1 MTGRELLAVAR
12 DLLERAEEAP
22 AGCTASAMYRSAI
35 NRAYYGL
42 FTACVATLNRVGF
55 QVNNSS
61 NAHAHVQQALNN
73 SRQPDVVDA
82 SSRLRALSLDR
93 RRADYAP
100 ADVLIG
106 TRALAEHAVTAAEG
120 ALTLLEGVPVAD
132 LGAIATAILN
142 WATTAGSTTITR
154 KSGKA

>member
-82 SSRLRALSLDR
+82 SSRLRAL
-93 RRADYAP
+93 
-100 ADVLIG
+100 
-106 TRALAEHAVTAAEG
+106 AEHAVTAAEG

>member
-93 RRADYAP
+93 RRGLRAGRCADRNP
-100 ADVLIG
+100 
-106 TRALAEHAVTAAEG
+106 RARG
-120 ALTLLEGVPVAD
+120 ARGHRGRRRTD
-132 LGAIATAILN
+132 T
-142 WATTAGSTTITR
+142 S
-154 KSGKA
+154 